1 MYAWRSGGDY
11 TEHAVSNTSALLL
24 FDLSGNRVRIHAAS
38 EPILWTIPTGLQP
51 WGAGEVAA
59 ALVADSF
66 NATLANASFLNAASP
81 NATGLNSTCFG
92 YPTRT
97 CNLQGVCLSGRCVCN
112 AGFVD
117 LGCRVRRSCQTWQ
130 AASATYSSSG
140 CVYLGQ
146 QEANGAARCA
156 CNSSAEIA
164 VLQQDLTGHVPLHG
178 CADSR
183 AVNFDFAV
191 EVPILPSPQRN
202 LLHGGSHC

>member
-24 FDLSGNRVRIHAAS
+24 FDISGNRIQISAAV
-38 EPILWTIPTGLQP
+38 EPMLWTLPTGLQP
-51 WGAGEVAA
+51 WGAGEAA
-59 ALVADSF
+59 ATLVADSF
-66 NATLANASFLNAASP
+66 NATLSNASIVNAASP
-81 NATGLNSTCFG
+81 NVTDVNATCFG

-97 CNLQGVCLSGRCVCN
+97 CNLHGTCLSGRCVCE

-117 LGCRVRRSCQTWQ
+117 LGCRVKRSCQTWNATS
-130 AASATYSSSG
+130 AAYSSSG

-146 QEANGAARCA
+146 QQANGAARCA
-156 CNSSAEIA
+156 CTSATEIA
-164 VLQQDLTGHVPLHG
+164 VLQDDLTGRVPLRG

-191 EVPILPSPQRN
+191 EVSLPP
-202 LLHGGSHC
+202 